1 MSAQPGLTGSPL
13 SRFLLLGAAFVIVV
27 AGMRAAAPILVPF
40 LLSIFITVIATPPLF
55 FLLRKGLPA
64 WLAVLGVGFLVFVI
78 GTLLALLIGGSLDQF
93 SANLP
98 SYQEQL
104 AARSRA
110 FWNWTAGLGIEP
122 PQGRLADSL
131 DPGRAMQLAGQLIT
145 GIGGLLA
152 NGLLIMLTVLFMLFE
167 SIGFPARLNAAFDT
181 RAPGAFVVRFSQK
194 LQHYM
199 AIKAL
204 TSLATGACVGLW
216 LGIQGVDY
224 PLLWGMLA
232 FLLNFVPNI
241 GSIIA
246 AVPPVLL
253 ALVQFG
259 PSGALWTIL
268 GFTLIN
274 GIIGN
279 LLEPRFLGQGLG
291 LSTLVVF
298 LSLIFWGWV
307 LGPVGMLLSVPM
319 TMAVK
324 IALDSQESTRP
335 FAMMLGSGGLPANRE

>member
-1 MSAQPGLTGSPL
+1 MPPGLPASPL
-13 SRFLLLGAAFVIVV
+13 SRFLVLGAAFVILV
-27 AGMRAAAPILVPF
+27 AGMQAAAPILVPF
-40 LLSIFITVIATPPLF
+40 LLSLFITVIAAPPLF
-55 FLLRKGLPA
+55 YLLRNGLPP
-64 WLAVLGVGFLVFVI
+64 WLAVLGVGLLVFVM
-78 GTLLALLIGGSLDQF
+78 GTLLALLIGNSLDEF

-98 SYQEQL
+98 RYQEQL
-104 AARSRA
+104 AARRQE
-110 FWNWTAGLGIEP
+110 FWGWAAGLGFEAP
-122 PQGRLADSL
+122 SGRLAESL
-131 DPGRAMQLAGQLIT
+131 DPGRAMQLAGQLVT
-145 GIGGLLA
+145 SLGGLLA

-167 SIGFPARLNAAFDT
+167 SIGFPTRLNAAFAPS
-181 RAPGAFVVRFSQK
+181 RKPGAFVARFSRK
-194 LQHYM
+194 LQRYM

-204 TSLATGACVGLW
+204 TSLATGVCVGVW

-224 PLLWGMLA
+224 PLLWAMFA

-246 AVPPVLL
+246 AIPPVLL

-259 PSGALWTIL
+259 PGGALWTIL

-279 LLEPRFLGQGLG
+279 LLEPRFLGRGLG

-319 TMAVK
+319 TIAVK

-335 FAMMLGSGGLPANRE
+335 FAMMLGSGVLPANRKE